1 MIGVIPAEPAVTPVV
16 AAGSVIFCDS
26 APADAGACGV
36 AFRATLRRPDGTR
49 RRLLGGGHRTCGTAV
64 HDVLEMV
71 LARHQVVLG
80 RHLGGVAEPLGHGVG
95 WMAFNPVGLARGPK
109 VLEQAVPRL
118 VARLQDDPA
127 QLRAEVRPRSRRHQ
141 HDQGRPRF
149 GAVEGSVPRAI
160 ARQAMGKL
168 LEQIDNRPGEQSLL
182 CRIITVRVCQDIP
195 HAGRRVISKERSQPR
210 RQRRA
215 IM

>member
-1 MIGVIPAEPAVTPVV
+1 VGSRFVVRV
-16 AAGSVIFCDS
+16 AAVGGGIL
-26 APADAGACGV
+26 APTTPPA
-36 AFRATLRRPDGTR
+36 
-49 RRLLGGGHRTCGTAV
+49 RRLSLEVTSRCLPVPTHIARSRSSVVGGIEDCSA
-64 HDVLEMV
+64 
-71 LARHQVVLG
+71 
-80 RHLGGVAEPLGHGVG
+80 
-95 WMAFNPVGLARGPK
+95 NPVQRGI
-109 VLEQAVPRL
+109 
-118 VARLQDDPA
+118 
-127 QLRAEVRPRSRRHQ
+127 
-141 HDQGRPRF
+141 